1 MHWSGLNSDLKHFLK
16 HMFRGGGG
24 VICQKYNQQIN
35 ENFEKWSKIS
45 NQI

>member
-24 VICQKYNQQIN
+24 ALL
-35 ENFEKWSKIS
+35 SKIKLT
-45 NQI
+45 NKGKLKNGKK